1 MPPNPRGKK
10 TATPTMD
17 ADGDEQ
23 LRRITVNLK
32 ARDIKRIDKL
42 IEETGLSASD
52 ILREALGTHSFVVEV
67 RRKGQKILIEDD
79 TATREVFFPE

>member
-42 IEETGLSASD
+42 IEETGLS
-52 ILREALGTHSFVVEV
+52 
-67 RRKGQKILIEDD
+67 RR
-79 TATREVFFPE
+79 ATSSERRSARTRSSSRSGARARRS